1 MSTSGWPY
9 SNRCRRSL
17 RIMPSRSV
25 SSLVSSRVFPVL
37 LLAMCLLSMSVIA
50 GTTTDQVAKDQVKHY
65 LPDFR
70 SGPKNFHLEVVLQ
83 KYTSYLGDANSVS
96 LRIGKDIYNSTK
108 IGTRWKNKP
117 KEIKLGHFH
126 FVNEIQGNY
135 DIEAARR
142 SALQWPVLGDMVHWK
157 FVNDMIMYLIFCD
170 AADEST
176 LENWRNAMPKSLLPL
191 LAAAYFDQKN
201 LITLVLYRTQAP
213 RTDRRARPTAQVSLR
228 IGDKLLALPERQK
241 SIDNLNPEFI
251 PFGRIKEGI
260 TVDFDALRIHAAK
273 HTSFLDD
280 GTQKGSKWLSDLKS
294 KTTEWEENEPA
305 KKGPKARQDH
315 FREWYFIDGIMEG
328 LWDQKAIEFPKSDW
342 VDLRNKR
349 MDIFINFINRNV
361 REQMKKRKHQEI
373 SQS

>member
-1 MSTSGWPY
+1 
-9 SNRCRRSL
+9 
-17 RIMPSRSV
+17 MPSRSV

-37 LLAMCLLSMSVIA
+37 LLAMCLLSMTVIA

-83 KYTSYLGDANSVS
+83 RYTSYLGDANSVS
-96 LRIGKDIYNSTK
+96 LRIGEDIYNSTK
-108 IGTRWKNKP
+108 MGTRWKNKP

-251 PFGRIKEGI
+251 AFGRIKEGI

-349 MDIFINFINRNV
+349 MDIFINFIDRNV

>member
-96 LRIGKDIYNSTK
+96 LRIGEDLYNSTK
-108 IGTRWKNKP
+108 MGTRWKNKP
-117 KEIKLGHFH
+117 EEIKLGYFH

-201 LITLVLYRTQAP
+201 CTRCSAMFLIIIHLLIWVPGFTSDHPSLVSHSGPAHRPP
-213 RTDRRARPTAQVSLR
+213 RSSNCT
-228 IGDKLLALPERQK
+228 
-241 SIDNLNPEFI
+241 
-251 PFGRIKEGI
+251 GI
-260 TVDFDALRIHAAK
+260 SAH
-273 HTSFLDD
+273 
-280 GTQKGSKWLSDLKS
+280 W
-294 KTTEWEENEPA
+294 
-305 KKGPKARQDH
+305 
-315 FREWYFIDGIMEG
+315 
-328 LWDQKAIEFPKSDW
+328 
-342 VDLRNKR
+342 
-349 MDIFINFINRNV
+349 
-361 REQMKKRKHQEI
+361 
-373 SQS
+373 